1 MLDTLYKTDNAKCS
15 QLLLKYRNGRLES
28 IVCGIRHVSAMT
40 VYGVTAGT
48 AKNTLPQFQANL
60 AHE

>member
-28 IVCGIRHVSAMT
+28 IVCGVHRV
-40 VYGVTAGT
+40 VYAVHGIDNAIS
-48 AKNTLPQFQANL
+48 LFPDR
-60 AHE
+60 